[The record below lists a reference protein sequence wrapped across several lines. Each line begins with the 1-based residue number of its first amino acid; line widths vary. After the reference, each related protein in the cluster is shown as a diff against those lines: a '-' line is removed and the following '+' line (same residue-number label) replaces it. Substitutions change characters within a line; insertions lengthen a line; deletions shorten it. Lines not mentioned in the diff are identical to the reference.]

1 MTMVSGMASI
11 FNSLGCN
18 IVAVTRETPEESS
31 FMQYSTAD
39 SGVTM
44 ITDPTNA
51 FGNKLDMDYNATEEM
66 KKIYEDL
73 GINEPLEGY
82 FDSSPLDV
90 PTTFIIGS
98 KNQPGGHG
106 RILYKFAKRDYTIRA
121 PGSAIIRELTRI
133 NQTKF
138 EI

>member
-1 MTMVSGMASI
+1 
-11 FNSLGCN
+11 
-18 IVAVTRETPEESS
+18 
-31 FMQYSTAD
+31 
-39 SGVTM
+39 M
-44 ITDPTNA
+44 ITDPTNE

-66 KKIYEDL
+66 TKIYADL

-98 KNQPGGHG
+98 PKTPGGAG

-121 PGSAIIRELTRI
+121 PGSAIIRELTRL
-133 NQTKF
+133 NQTVWP
-138 EI
+138 

>member
-1 MTMVSGMASI
+1 MVSGMASI
-11 FNSLGCN
+11 FKGLGCN
-18 IVAVTRETPEESS
+18 IAMVTRETPEECS
-31 FMQYSTAD
+31 FDISKD
-39 SGVTM
+39 VTM
-44 ITDPTNA
+44 ITDPTNE

-66 KKIYEDL
+66 TKIYQDL

-98 KNQPGGHG
+98 SVTPGGAG

-133 NQTKF
+133 HQTKWP
-138 EI
+138 

>member
-1 MTMVSGMASI
+1 MVNGMAST
-11 FNSLGCN
+11 FKGLGCE
-18 IVAVTRETPEESS
+18 IAAVTRETPEECS
-31 FMQYSTAD
+31 FET
-39 SGVTM
+39 GKVVM
-44 ITDPTNA
+44 ITDPTNE

-66 KKIYEDL
+66 KKVYQDL

-98 KNQPGGHG
+98 PSTPGGKG

-133 NQTKF
+133 NQTKWP
-138 EI
+138 

>member
-1 MTMVSGMASI
+1 MTMVNGMASI
-11 FNSLGCN
+11 FQGLNCT
-18 IVAVTRETPEESS
+18 IAAITRETPEESK
-31 FMQYSTAD
+31 FEQTD
-39 SGVTM
+39 NGVIM
-44 ITDPTNA
+44 ITDPTNE

-66 KKIYEDL
+66 KKVYEDL

-98 KNQPGGHG
+98 PNTPGGAG

-133 NQTKF
+133 NQTQWP
-138 EI
+138 